1 MRLDGQGMTSPTY
14 VVVEMH
20 LGRGSKRRCC
30 VLPVHPNPARDW
42 LCRGGNATITCV
54 PRCERMYDADARGD
68 LPVRRSHRLFITG
81 FAMLLVLSLGTEVFA
96 WGPATHVQIASD
108 LLANL
113 WLLPAGL
120 AALITQYRRQF
131 LYGVVATDTVLAKK
145 LSRVKQVC
153 HRWTTGFGLL
163 EEARSDSTKV
173 FAYGYLAHLAAD
185 TVAHNKFLPRQ
196 MAVSRS
202 TVTFGHPYWEIRA
215 DALVEKS
222 HWMELRKVLQGTYV
236 EPEKMMRARL
246 GETLLSYG
254 TNRVLFK
261 RVNLLTSLRGWR
273 KSVDF
278 WSHLSRYKLDS
289 DVIGA
294 YRAESLDRI
303 AELLKNGHA
312 SSIIY
317 EDPNGNAALAQA
329 KAQKRQL
336 RQMKWA
342 GMPHAQI
349 IREAAAGLAPTGPCT
364 PAGIQ

>member
-1 MRLDGQGMTSPTY
+1 M
-14 VVVEMH
+14 
-20 LGRGSKRRCC
+20 
-30 VLPVHPNPARDW
+30 
-42 LCRGGNATITCV
+42 
-54 PRCERMYDADARGD
+54 
-68 LPVRRSHRLFITG
+68 
-81 FAMLLVLSLGTEVFA
+81 LVLSFGTEVFA

-120 AALITQYRRQF
+120 AGLIAGYRRHF
-131 LYGVVATDTVLAKK
+131 LYGAVATDTVLAKK
-145 LSRVKQVC
+145 FSRVKQVC

-163 EEARSDSTKV
+163 EEARTDSAKA

-185 TVAHNKFLPRQ
+185 TVAHNKYLPRQ

-215 DALVEKS
+215 DALVEKP
-222 HWMELRKVLQGTYV
+222 HWMELRKVLRGTYA
-236 EPEKMMRARL
+236 EPEKMMRDRL
-246 GETLLSYG
+246 SETLLSYR

-278 WSHLSRYKLDS
+278 WSHLSRFALDP
-289 DVIGA
+289 DVLNA

-303 AELLKNGHA
+303 SDLLTHGHA
-312 SSIIY
+312 SSIVY

-329 KAQKRQL
+329 KAQRRQL

-342 GMPHAQI
+342 GMPHAHI
-349 IREAAAGLAPTGPCT
+349 IREAAAGLAPTEQRT
-364 PAGIQ
+364 PTRVQSANASTESLSVTGIVRDPVS